1 MTRKMSVIRISS
13 TSIQPPKNPETT
25 PTVPP
30 MTIAT
35 KAAAKPTSSETRE
48 P

>member
-1 MTRKMSVIRISS
+1 MSVIRISS

-30 MTIAT
+30 MSIAT
-35 KAAAKPTSSETRE
+35 RAAAKPTSSETRV